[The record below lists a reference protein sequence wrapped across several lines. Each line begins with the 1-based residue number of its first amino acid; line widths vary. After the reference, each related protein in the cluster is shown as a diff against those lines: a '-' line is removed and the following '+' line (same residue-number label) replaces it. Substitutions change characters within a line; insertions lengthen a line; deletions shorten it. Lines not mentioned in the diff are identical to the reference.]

1 MSIFLEA
8 VKWLMKR
15 SQWSS
20 SFLYYRQNEDKF
32 TPLEFAIM
40 TSEYEM
46 VKLLLDNGAK
56 ENPECKRNYIIY
68 FLVFLLRDWLI
79 IIPVDKLSNHVQYLK

>member
-1 MSIFLEA
+1 
-8 VKWLMKR
+8 
-15 SQWSS
+15 
-20 SFLYYRQNEDKF
+20 
-32 TPLEFAIM
+32 M

-46 VKLLLDNGAK
+46 VKLLLDNGAT

-79 IIPVDKLSNHVQYLK
+79 IIPVDTLSNHVQYLK

>member
-1 MSIFLEA
+1 
-8 VKWLMKR
+8 
-15 SQWSS
+15 
-20 SFLYYRQNEDKF
+20 
-32 TPLEFAIM
+32 M
-40 TSEYEM
+40 TSEYEI

-79 IIPVDKLSNHVQYLK
+79 IIPVDTLSNHVQYLK